1 MDWSSFYLGCYAD
14 YYALRDLR
22 VQIWPLSIDSMNID
36 YCITKCLSL
45 GYALAGLQASYISH
59 DKNIIFRVI

>member
-14 YYALRDLR
+14 YYALRDLP
-22 VQIWPLSIDSMNID
+22 VQIWPLSIDLMNID

-45 GYALAGLQASYISH
+45 GYALAGLQAS
-59 DKNIIFRVI
+59 